1 MGSLRV
7 LTLTGICHRFQAIRQ
22 ITAISKLTIHTKL
35 KGNMA
40 NTARTRPVS
49 VPSSGSRAMEHQDH
63 SVLLADNRFLKL
75 SKPRKDIPSDYFAGL
90 DDYLATKFVH

>member
-1 MGSLRV
+1 L
-7 LTLTGICHRFQAIRQ
+7 IRQ
-22 ITAISKLTIHTKL
+22 ITAISKLTIHKKL

-49 VPSSGSRAMEHQDH
+49 VPSSGSKAMEHQDH
-63 SVLLADNRFLKL
+63 SVLADNRFLKP

-90 DDYLATKFVH
+90 DDYLSNEIRALNRRSWIY